1 MYMFKKIVV
10 LFLISIGPAL
20 AAAQT
25 AVIKPDLKLVGGL
38 DIRNSFINQNPVK
51 IYGVSAG
58 VVIDEKERFT
68 VGVYALTPSSVN
80 QIIAERST
88 NTVSITQASL
98 YFAGIGYT
106 RRIVNRG
113 IFEIAIPL
121 EAGIGFTNIT
131 RIERRGGQDIT
142 LSDDHGFLPLQA
154 GLKLEIHLTRWVGAG
169 GSIGYRT
176 AIINEEYKTDY
187 TGMYFT
193 YGVSIYLSQIYKDI
207 LRYERLYGD
216 D

>member
-1 MYMFKKIVV
+1 MFKNIIVKV
-10 LFLISIGPAL
+10 TLLLVFSSTH
-20 AAAQT
+20 AQKT
-25 AVIKPDLKLVGGL
+25 ELKPDYKLVGGL

-51 IYGVSAG
+51 IYGASAG

-68 VGVYALTPSSVN
+68 VGIYALTPASVD

-106 RRIVNRG
+106 RRIINRG

-131 RIERRGGQDIT
+131 KIERRGGIDIT

-154 GLKLEIHLTRWVGAG
+154 GLKLELHLTRWVGVG
-169 GSIGYRT
+169 GSVGYRT
-176 AIINEEYKTDY
+176 AIINEEYQTDY

-193 YGVSIYLSQIYKDI
+193 YGVSIYLGQIYRDMV
-207 LRYERLYGD
+207 RYERLYGED
-216 D
+216 

>member
-10 LFLISIGPAL
+10 ICLLGFSPGCLL
-20 AAAQT
+20 AQT
-25 AVIKPDLKLVGGL
+25 TTIKPDLKLVGGL

-51 IYGVSAG
+51 IYGISAG
-58 VVIDEKERFT
+58 VVIDEIERFT
-68 VGVYALTPSSVN
+68 VGVYALTPASVS

-106 RRIVNRG
+106 RRVLNRG
-113 IFEIAIPL
+113 IFEIAVPL

-154 GLKLEIHLTRWVGAG
+154 GLKLELHLTRWVGVG
-169 GSIGYRT
+169 GSVGYRT

-187 TGMYFT
+187 AGMYFT
-193 YGVSIYLSQIYKDI
+193 YGVSVYLSQIYKDI

>member
-1 MYMFKKIVV
+1 MYMFKKIIGFVV
-10 LFLISIGPAL
+10 LLG
-20 AAAQT
+20 T
-25 AVIKPDLKLVGGL
+25 AVSVYAQKTDIKPDYKLVGGL

-51 IYGVSAG
+51 IYGISAG
-58 VVIDEKERFT
+58 VVIDDKERFT
-68 VGVYALTPSSVN
+68 VGIYALTPASVN
-80 QIIAERST
+80 QIIAQRST
-88 NTVSITQASL
+88 NTISITQASL

-106 RRIVNRG
+106 RRIINRG

-131 RIERRGGQDIT
+131 RIERRGGQEIT

-154 GLKLEIHLTRWVGAG
+154 GLKLELHLSRWVGVG
-169 GSIGYRT
+169 GSVGYRT

-193 YGVSIYLSQIYKDI
+193 YGVSIYLGQIYRDMV
-207 LRYERLYGD
+207 RYERLYGED
-216 D
+216 

>member
-10 LFLISIGPAL
+10 LWLFGLGSLGVE
-20 AAAQT
+20 AQT
-25 AVIKPDLKLVGGL
+25 TVLKPDLKLVGGL

-58 VVIDEKERFT
+58 VVIDDIERFT
-68 VGVYALTPSSVN
+68 VGVYALTPASVD

-88 NTVSITQASL
+88 NTISITQASL

-106 RRIVNRG
+106 RRIINRG
-113 IFEIAIPL
+113 IFELAIPL

-154 GLKLEIHLTRWVGAG
+154 GLKIELKLSRWVGVG
-169 GSIGYRT
+169 GSVGYRT

-187 TGMYFT
+187 TGLYFT
-193 YGVSIYLSQIYKDI
+193 YGASIYLSQIYKDI